1 MTVHFKIVPI
11 PTFMLS
17 KAETEIA
24 LYFKNWQSSSE
35 TSSLYQNFNS
45 TPPAML
51 APCRETLDISYFFIV
66 IQSNNFSDKFLIRVW
81 CLIITER
88 NLICR
93 REKRVVCLCRKST
106 TTIYDKCSFS
116 YIFSPRTIPFFAMA
130 GAQWEVYANKIAT

>member
-1 MTVHFKIVPI
+1 
-11 PTFMLS
+11 MLS

-106 TTIYDKCSFS
+106 TIYDKCPFS
-116 YIFSPRTIPFFAMA
+116 YIFSPRTMQCFAM
-130 GAQWEVYANKIAT
+130 QWQVLNGKFMQTKLPSSHFYTLS